1 MRKKHGLQIILLLYS
16 VKYTIT
22 LKLTNLYSKRSLL
35 EHTHEDRDTDA
46 QGTISWQPVSS
57 ILHTQ
62 QLTFAR
68 IE

>member
-1 MRKKHGLQIILLLYS
+1 M
-16 VKYTIT
+16 
-22 LKLTNLYSKRSLL
+22 L
-35 EHTHEDRDTDA
+35 EHTHIDRDTDT

-57 ILHTQ
+57 ILHTL